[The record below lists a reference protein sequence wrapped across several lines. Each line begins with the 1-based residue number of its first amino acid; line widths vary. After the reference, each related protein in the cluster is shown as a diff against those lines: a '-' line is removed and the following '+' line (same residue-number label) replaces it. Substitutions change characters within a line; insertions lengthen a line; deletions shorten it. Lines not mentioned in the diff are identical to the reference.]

1 MQNANAQF
9 SRIEKAIASLN
20 QMPERYRVYDR
31 KSWSDLLGLRLF
43 LFAQLIVPYPQ
54 PRNFTLGRRLQDKKR
69 HDVDRLMVRVMSFI
83 VYGGVSG
90 EARRQQ
96 GSDLFH
102 YSFEKSFI
110 AVYHI
115 IYNVS
120 VADCLEVLPCT
131 VNLGFFNQ
139 SELHGGHRAFCLS
152 NKITLICGIV
162 HDMVAQVTLCFQCV
176 CSEHTLDCRLC
187 KDIRIVAI
195 IQHIVCNMLNDG
207 SRS

>member
-43 LFAQLIVPYPQ
+43 LFAQFIVLYLSQ

-69 HDVDRLMVRVMSFI
+69 HDVDRLMVSVMSFI

-131 VNLGFFNQ
+131 V
-139 SELHGGHRAFCLS
+139 
-152 NKITLICGIV
+152 I
-162 HDMVAQVTLCFQCV
+162 
-176 CSEHTLDCRLC
+176 LDSS
-187 KDIRIVAI
+187 
-195 IQHIVCNMLNDG
+195 M
-207 SRS
+207 SRSCMEDIEPFVSATKSRSFVELYTIWSHK